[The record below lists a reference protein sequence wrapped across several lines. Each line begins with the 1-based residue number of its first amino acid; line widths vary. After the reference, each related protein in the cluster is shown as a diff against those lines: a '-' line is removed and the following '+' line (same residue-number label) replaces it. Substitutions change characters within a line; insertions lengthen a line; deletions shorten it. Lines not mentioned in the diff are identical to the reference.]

1 MLVRLAESDFNS
13 PFLNN
18 EGKNSLIHTKYKH
31 KKYYQANYQKQY
43 KIGLST
49 VFNDQ

>member
-31 KKYYQANYQKQY
+31 KYYQANYQKQY
-43 KIGLST
+43 KIELST
-49 VFNDQ
+49 VFYDQ